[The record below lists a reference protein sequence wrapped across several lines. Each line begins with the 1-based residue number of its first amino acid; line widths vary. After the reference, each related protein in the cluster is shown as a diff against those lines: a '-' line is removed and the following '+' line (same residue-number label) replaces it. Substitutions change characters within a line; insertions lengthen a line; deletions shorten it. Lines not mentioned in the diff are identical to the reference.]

1 MTKNLRKWN
10 KTRKTYNASPFWIF
24 ILLYVLCFSHAFL
37 FIYTVTV
44 ASDDMSTWQRCFQY
58 MYSMPNKTFDSL
70 LVVLFRRQVLG
81 TKNGENS
88 VQRPSVFDATTATLN
103 AFYEKKSTKR
113 KNY

>member
-24 ILLYVLCFSHAFL
+24 ILLYVLYFSHAFL

-44 ASDDMSTWQRCFQY
+44 ASDDMSTWQRYFQY

-81 TKNGENS
+81 TKMG
-88 VQRPSVFDATTATLN
+88 RTAYSGLVC
-103 AFYEKKSTKR
+103 SMLQQLH
-113 KNY
+113 